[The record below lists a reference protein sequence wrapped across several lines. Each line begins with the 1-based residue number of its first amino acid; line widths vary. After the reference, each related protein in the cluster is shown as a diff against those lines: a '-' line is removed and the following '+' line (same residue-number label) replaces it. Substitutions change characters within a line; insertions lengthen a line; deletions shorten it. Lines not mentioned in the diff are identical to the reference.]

1 MNNGFWRRFRR
12 NKGALAGLAV
22 MAVVLLLALSAPL
35 VAPHDPWAMVQ
46 RPSCRRWTWPACPSA
61 PTYGARISLLIGLVS
76 TLAGL
81 LIGVSVGALAGYYG
95 GWIDNSLMRFTE
107 LFQAIPSFA
116 LAIVLVAIFQ
126 PSVASIVT
134 AIALVS
140 WPPVARLVRS
150 EFLTLRHR
158 DFVHAARANRTC
170 ASSSPILPN
179 AAAPI
184 VVMGSLMVA
193 TAILLESSL
202 SFMGLGD
209 PNVMSWGYMIGAAR
223 LAGESNLRIIVA
235 DPAQRAA
242 PIVVMGSLMVAT
254 AILLESSLSF
264 MGLGD
269 PNVMSWGYCAAR
281 TALRQGLV
289 DQPVPRRSHPAD
301 GAGAEP

>member
-46 RPSCRRWTWPACPSA
+46 RPCRRWTWPACPSA
-61 PTYGARISLLIGLVS
+61 PTPWAATSARGWPTAPASLLIGLVS

-158 DFVHAARANRTC
+158 DFVHAAHLAGESNLRIIVTQ
-170 ASSSPILPN
+170 ILPN

-223 LAGESNLRIIVA
+223 
-235 DPAQRAA
+235 
-242 PIVVMGSLMVAT
+242 
-254 AILLESSLSF
+254 
-264 MGLGD
+264 
-269 PNVMSWGYCAAR
+269 
-281 TALRQGLV
+281 TALRQAWWISLFPGVAILLTVLALNLIGEGLS
-289 DQPVPRRSHPAD
+289 DGLNTRMDPRSRA
-301 GAGAEP
+301 